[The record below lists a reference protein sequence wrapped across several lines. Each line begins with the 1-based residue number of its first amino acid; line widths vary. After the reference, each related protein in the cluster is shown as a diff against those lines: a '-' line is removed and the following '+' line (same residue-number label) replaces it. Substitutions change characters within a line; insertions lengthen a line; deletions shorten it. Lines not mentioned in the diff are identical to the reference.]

1 MSQCLVHPNGLL
13 GVIEL
18 TSKSKIEKYIE
29 NAMSNHV
36 QKAQVL
42 GISRLEFALM
52 QSMCFNLLT
61 TVINLLQDE
70 LGENISALE
79 QKSANATI
87 NEREEIL
94 QAVELYRGY
103 NRAYRQ
109 IGQAVDLLRDEI
121 KKLTPEPR
129 DEIVRLTSK

>member
-1 MSQCLVHPNGLL
+1 
-13 GVIEL
+13 L